1 MFIASTDY
9 ISWMFNGI
17 RQFLA
22 VTLTFWGIG
31 LILKKKY
38 AAMIILILVASTV
51 HQSALLLIPFIFI
64 AQGKAWNKKTIIF
77 IIAIIIIISFVG
89 NFTNILDSMLEETQY
104 KNVVSD
110 WQESQDDGTNIFRVL
125 VYAVPSILSLVGL
138 RYIKEADNPL
148 INLCTNMSIVAVG
161 FYVISMFT
169 SGIFIGRLP
178 IYFSLYSY
186 ILLPWEI
193 EHMLDEKSYKIVYAL
208 MIIFYLLF
216 YLYST
221 SLMGMI

>member
-1 MFIASTDY
+1 MPFY
-9 ISWMFNGI
+9 KY
-17 RQFLA
+17 
-22 VTLTFWGIG
+22 
-31 LILKKKY
+31 KKKTIY
-38 AAMIILILVASTV
+38 DIKDKEAID
-51 HQSALLLIPFIFI
+51 I
-64 AQGKAWNKKTIIF
+64 AQFKARNLGLTPVRIEGRQIAKSWWGKAWNKKTIIF

-104 KNVVSD
+104 KNVVLD

-186 ILLPWEI
+186 I
-193 EHMLDEKSYKIVYAL
+193 
-208 MIIFYLLF
+208 
-216 YLYST
+216 
-221 SLMGMI
+221 

>member
-1 MFIASTDY
+1 
-9 ISWMFNGI
+9 
-17 RQFLA
+17 
-22 VTLTFWGIG
+22 
-31 LILKKKY
+31 
-38 AAMIILILVASTV
+38 MIILILVASTV

-104 KNVVSD
+104 KNVVLD

>member
-1 MFIASTDY
+1 
-9 ISWMFNGI
+9 
-17 RQFLA
+17 
-22 VTLTFWGIG
+22 
-31 LILKKKY
+31 
-38 AAMIILILVASTV
+38 MIILILVASTV

>member
-1 MFIASTDY
+1 M
-9 ISWMFNGI
+9 
-17 RQFLA
+17 
-22 VTLTFWGIG
+22 
-31 LILKKKY
+31 
-38 AAMIILILVASTV
+38 
-51 HQSALLLIPFIFI
+51 
-64 AQGKAWNKKTIIF
+64 
-77 IIAIIIIISFVG
+77 
-89 NFTNILDSMLEETQY
+89 
-104 KNVVSD
+104 
-110 WQESQDDGTNIFRVL
+110 